1 MKVWNIRSIK
11 SIAISGVIII
21 FLHMTKYDYDL
32 RNLLGIT
39 GALSD
44 ETRIR
49 ILMMLDIAEL
59 CVCQITAALDL
70 APSTISKHLSILE
83 DADLILRRKES
94 RWVYYRLNKP
104 EFSMVV
110 GNALQFIKGSIGPSE
125 SITGDKKKIEALLQ
139 EDINITC
146 KRLYH
151 GERAPGNPRGK
162 TNGTRIKA

>member
-1 MKVWNIRSIK
+1 
-11 SIAISGVIII
+11 
-21 FLHMTKYDYDL
+21 MTKYNNEL
-32 RNLLGIT
+32 RGLLSIT

-83 DADLILRRKES
+83 DADLILRRKEG
-94 RWVYYRLNKP
+94 RWVFYRLNMP
-104 EFSMVV
+104 EFSTSI
-110 GNALQFIKGSIGPSE
+110 GDALRLVKGSIGQSE
-125 SITGDKKKIEALLQ
+125 NIASDRKRIEALLH
-139 EDINITC
+139 EDINVTC

-151 GERAPGNPRGK
+151 NEDTPSNPKGK
-162 TNGTRIKA
+162 ANGARVKA